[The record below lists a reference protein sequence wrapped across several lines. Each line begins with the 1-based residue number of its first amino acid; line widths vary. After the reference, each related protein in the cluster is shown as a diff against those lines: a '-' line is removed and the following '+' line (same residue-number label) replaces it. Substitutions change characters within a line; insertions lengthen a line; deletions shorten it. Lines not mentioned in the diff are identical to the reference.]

1 MDCGIGGHRKI
12 LAGSFFVAKH
22 HARSGSRLSAALELC
37 DAPSDNARNFVVG
50 EWVAYSSVDG
60 FGGFSPCGCLPPEK
74 SAAAPGA
81 ARNSVRAAR
90 MCAVSPRQEP
100 ASLNNPSA

>member
-1 MDCGIGGHRKI
+1 MDCGIGGHREI
-12 LAGSFFVAKH
+12 LVGGFFVAKH
-22 HARSGSRLSAALELC
+22 HARSGPGLSAALELC
-37 DAPSDNARNFVVG
+37 DAPGYNARNFVVG

-60 FGGFSPCGCLPPEK
+60 FDGFSPSGCLPPQK

-90 MCAVSPRQEP
+90 ICTVSPRQEP
-100 ASLNNPSA
+100 TSL